1 MVFAG
6 AQLAKSRRPAPSRRV
21 DKDGGCGI
29 IEIHHSDCIDMLHRK
44 PMEPATKPELGAA
57 PPKQGS
63 RERELT
69 AVIRNLVHEL
79 HPQRAKCM
87 DVSTS
92 SRLER
97 DLGIDSLG
105 RTELILRVERIFG
118 VRLSGS
124 IAGAVETVGDLL
136 RALEQSRPE
145 PSVKAEA
152 VRAASLPQVS
162 AAIEARTLVE
172 ALEWHA
178 AAHAERIH
186 LTMIEDEATTLA
198 TFTYRGLA
206 EAAREAAQGL
216 IERDIVPG
224 DRIALMLP
232 TGRDFFVAFFAI
244 LYAGAVPVP
253 IYPPMRLSQLE
264 EHLRRQ
270 AGILSNAEVRLLI
283 TVPEARGAAAMLQA
297 KVESLTAVESVAA
310 LTPRGEAMQLP
321 LPNEASTA
329 LIQYTS
335 GSTGDPKGV
344 VLTHAN
350 LLSNIRAMGQ
360 AMEATSADTFVSWL
374 PLYHDMGL
382 IGAWLGCLY
391 FAVPLYV
398 MSPLSF
404 LVRPESWLWA
414 IHRFRAT
421 LSVAPNF
428 AYELCLNKIDDER
441 LKGLDLSCL
450 RMTLNGAEPVSV
462 PTLRRFTE
470 RFAHY
475 GFRPE
480 AMAPVYGLA
489 ENSVGLAFPP
499 PGRMPV
505 IDRVDRESLT
515 RQGFAEPAKADAPHR
530 LEIVSCGLPLSGNE
544 VRIVDEL
551 GVELGDRHEGRLEFR
566 GPCATSGYYRNEAK
580 TRELL
585 HGGWCDSGDR
595 AYMAGGEIFITGR
608 IKDIIIRGGRN
619 FYPQEIEEAIAEI
632 KGIRKGCV
640 AVFGV
645 TDDASG
651 TERLI
656 VVAETR
662 ETGAAARAA
671 LQERARQA
679 VTDIAGT
686 PPDEVIL
693 APPRSVPK
701 TSSGKIRRTAA
712 RELYET
718 GRIGEPQ
725 QAAWRQVLRMSLA
738 GIGPRLARMTSIL
751 GRTVYAAWWWT
762 VLSLAYVAAWFAVM
776 ALPRLDWRWRAVR
789 GLARAVLA
797 AIGVPVSVE
806 GLSRMPKGNAVAV
819 FNHSSYMDVVVL
831 CSVLPGEPAYV
842 AKREFAGHFFIGPFM
857 RRLRTLFVE
866 RFETGA
872 SLADT
877 ENAIATAQKGRT
889 VVFFPEG
896 AFTRRPG
903 LSEFYLGAFKVAAE
917 AGLPVVP
924 GSIRGTRTMFRGGQ
938 WFPRWTPVSVTIEN
952 AIMPSGKDFAS
963 VLRLR
968 EEARKA
974 VLAGCGEPDL
984 AELVKPAPPPSR
996 QVRA

>member
-1 MVFAG
+1 MRARG
-6 AQLAKSRRPAPSRRV
+6 RPAPSRRV
-21 DKDGGCGI
+21 DNHDEGGI
-29 IEIHHSDCIDMLHRK
+29 IEINHSECTNMLHRK
-44 PMEPATKPELGAA
+44 HMQPATKPDVVVSPPEPEL
-57 PPKQGS
+57 
-63 RERELT
+63 RERELI
-69 AVIRNLVHEL
+69 AVIRDLVQEL
-79 HPQRAKCM
+79 YPQRAKSM
-87 DVSTS
+87 DISMS

-105 RTELILRVERIFG
+105 RTELILRVERAFG

-124 IAGAVETVGDLL
+124 VAGAAETAGDLL
-136 RALEQSRPE
+136 RALGQAHPE
-145 PSVKAEA
+145 PAVKAA
-152 VRAASLPQVS
+152 DVRIAALPQVS
-162 AAIEARTLVE
+162 AAIEAQSLIE

-178 AAHAERIH
+178 AAHPERVH
-186 LTMIEDEATTLA
+186 LTVIEDEATPIA
-198 TFTYRGLA
+198 AFTYRGLA
-206 EAAREAAQGL
+206 EAARNTAQGL
-216 IERDIVPG
+216 IERDVVPG

-270 AGILSNAEVRLLI
+270 AGILGNAGARMLI
-283 TVPEARGAAAMLQA
+283 TVPEARGAAALLQA
-297 KVESLTAVESVAA
+297 QVESLTAVESVAG
-310 LTPRGEAMQLP
+310 LSPRGEAMQLP

-450 RMTLNGAEPVSV
+450 RMTLNGAEPVSI

-470 RFAHY
+470 RFAQY
-475 GFRPE
+475 GFRPD

-505 IDRVDRESLT
+505 IDRVDREALT
-515 RQGFAEPAKADAPHR
+515 RRGIAEPAKANGQHP
-530 LEIVSCGLPLSGNE
+530 LEIVSVGLPISGNE
-544 VRIVDEL
+544 VRIVDEMA
-551 GVELGDRHEGRLEFR
+551 VELGDRHEGRLEFR
-566 GPCATSGYYRNEAK
+566 GPCATSGYFRNEAK
-580 TRELL
+580 TRELI
-585 HGGWCDSGDR
+585 HGCWYDSGDR

-662 ETGAAARAA
+662 ETNPAALTA
-671 LQERARQA
+671 LQERARQ
-679 VTDIAGT
+679 VVSDIAGT
-686 PPDEVIL
+686 PPDDVVL
-693 APPRSVPK
+693 APPQAVPK

-718 GRIGEPQ
+718 GRLGAPQ
-725 QAAWRQVLRMSLA
+725 RAAWRQVLRLSLA
-738 GIGPRLARMTSIL
+738 GIGPRLARITSIF
-751 GRTVYAAWWWT
+751 GQTIYAAWWWI
-762 VLSLAYVAAWFAVM
+762 VASLAYLAAWFAVM
-776 ALPRLDWRWRAVR
+776 LLPRLDWRWRAVR

-797 AIGVPVSVE
+797 AIGVPVSVD
-806 GLSRMPKGNAVAV
+806 GLSRMPKGGAVAV
-819 FNHSSYMDVVVL
+819 FNHSSYMDVMVL
-831 CSVLPGEPAYV
+831 SAVLPGEPAYV
-842 AKREFAGHFFIGPFM
+842 AKREFAAHFFIGPFM
-857 RRLRTLFVE
+857 RRLGALFVE
-866 RFETGA
+866 RFDTGA

-877 ENAIATAQKGRT
+877 EDAISAARQGRT
-889 VVFFPEG
+889 IVFFPEG
-896 AFTRRPG
+896 SFTRRAG
-903 LSEFYLGAFKVAAE
+903 LSDFYLGAFKVAAE
-917 AGLPVVP
+917 ADLPVVP

-938 WFPRWTPVSVTIEN
+938 WFPRWTPVSVTIETS
-952 AIMPSGKDFAS
+952 IMPSGKDFTS

-968 EEARKA
+968 DEARKA

-996 QVRA
+996 QT